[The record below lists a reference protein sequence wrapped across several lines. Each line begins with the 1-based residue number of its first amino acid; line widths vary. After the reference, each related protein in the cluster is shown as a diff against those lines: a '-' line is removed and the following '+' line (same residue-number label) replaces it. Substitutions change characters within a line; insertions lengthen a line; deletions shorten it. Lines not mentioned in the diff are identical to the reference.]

1 MIICCGEALIDFL
14 PAKTLDGASAFQPHT
29 GGSIYNVAIAIGR
42 LGRNVGYLGG
52 ISKDFFGQMLLDGLK
67 SSNVDLGL
75 VAVSERPTTLAFV
88 KLINGQAQYAFV
100 DEGSAGRMIVPE
112 QFADLPKTVTAM
124 HFGSFSLINDP
135 GASTYEKLAKNNSEN
150 LVISI
155 DPNIRPTLV
164 KDRASYLQRLERM
177 IALADIIK
185 ISDED
190 LRWIY
195 PDANENLS
203 SEELVAK
210 KWIEQGAKL
219 VVITRGKDGAS
230 AWTSR
235 HKVFQPAIEAKFC
248 DSVGAGDT
256 FSAGI
261 LASLDAG
268 QLLNKSKLADISLK
282 DLEYSMNYAAKAAA
296 ITVSR
301 AGANPPWEKEL

>member
-1 MIICCGEALIDFL
+1 LIICCGEALIDFL

-52 ISKDFFGQMLLDGLK
+52 ISEDFFGQMLLDELK
-67 SSNVDLGL
+67 FSNVNLGL
-75 VAVSERPTTLAFV
+75 VAISNRATTLAFV

-112 QFADLPKTVTAM
+112 QFPDLPKNTMAM

-135 GASTYEKLAKNNSEN
+135 GASTYEKLAKDNAKN
-150 LVISI
+150 LVISL

-164 KDRASYLQRLERM
+164 QDKAPYLQRLERM

-195 PDANENLS
+195 PDTNENS
-203 SEELVAK
+203 ASEDVIAK
-210 KWIEQGAKL
+210 KWIDHGAKL
-219 VVITRGKDGAS
+219 VIITKGKDGAS
-230 AWTSR
+230 AWTAN
-235 HKVFQPAIEAKFC
+235 HNVFQPAIKARFC

-261 LASLDAG
+261 LASLDAK
-268 QLLNKSKLADISLK
+268 QLLNKSKLAKISLT
-282 DLEYSMNYAAKAAA
+282 DLEYAMEFAARAAA

-301 AGANPPWEKEL
+301 AGANPPWKSEL

>member
-14 PAKTLDGASAFQPHT
+14 PVKTVDGASAFQPHT

-42 LGRNVGYLGG
+42 LGRDVSYLGG
-52 ISKDFFGQMLLDGLK
+52 ISKDFFGQMLLKGMK
-67 SSNVDLGL
+67 ASNVDLGL
-75 VAVSERPTTLAFV
+75 VAISDRATTLAFV
-88 KLINGQAQYAFV
+88 KLVDGQAQYAFV

-112 QFADLPKTVTAM
+112 QFPDLPESATAM

-135 GASTYEKLAKNNSEN
+135 GASTYEMLAQNNAKN
-150 LVISI
+150 LLISI
-155 DPNIRPTLV
+155 DPNIRPSLV
-164 KDRASYLQRLERM
+164 NDKVQYLQRLERM

-190 LRWIY
+190 LRWINSGV
-195 PDANENLS
+195 DEALVDEENI
-203 SEELVAK
+203 AK

-219 VVITRGKDGAS
+219 VIITRGKDGAS
-230 AWTSR
+230 AWTSN
-235 HKVFQPAIEAKFC
+235 HKVFQPAIKANFC

-261 LASLDAG
+261 LAALDAK
-268 QLLNKSKLADISLK
+268 QLLNKSKLAKISLN
-282 DLEYSMNYAAKAAA
+282 DLEHAMKFAASAAA

-301 AGANPPWEKEL
+301 AGANPPWKDEL